1 MARSHD
7 IICMVRI
14 YFRVGTD
21 DKQAPFVDVEYESD
35 EDPHDGKG
43 VHHDIDL
50 VKGNFSTLGLII
62 ITI

>member
-14 YFRVGTD
+14 YLRVSTD

-43 VHHDIDL
+43 VHHYIDL
-50 VKGNFSTLGLII
+50 VKGNFSTLRLII
-62 ITI
+62 ISI